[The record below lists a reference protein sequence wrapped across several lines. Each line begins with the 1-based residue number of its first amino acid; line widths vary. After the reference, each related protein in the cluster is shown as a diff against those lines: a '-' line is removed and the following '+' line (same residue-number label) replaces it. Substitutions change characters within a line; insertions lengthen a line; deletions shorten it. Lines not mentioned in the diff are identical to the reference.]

1 MQVMNRRFAL
11 IQATFSLV
19 ALAAVV
25 WWASKQEAP
34 ELPSTGAAI
43 GWLIG
48 AAGLYAVVTLLR
60 GERWHRILHL
70 TGVDTRRS
78 DSYGLTTV
86 GYMGNNV
93 LPARAGE
100 MLRVLLLS
108 NRKDAGKR
116 SLLGTVVAERMLDA
130 IALAVIFLI
139 VVFGIL
145 REINLPTDK
154 PLLVVAIGAALGLT
168 VLGAIEIVRR
178 RGAMARLRDFARPLA
193 GAPRAL
199 LSRQG
204 VALLGVSFLIWSVEA
219 SVYLVVA
226 HATQLDISGMGAL
239 YIVAF
244 TNLVAMLPAGP
255 GYIGTYDAAVVVGV
269 KAIGGTG
276 SQAVSYLLLLRFIL
290 FVPIT
295 VVGLI
300 VLVTR
305 YGGWSRLRA
314 ATRLE
319 TSRA

>member
-1 MQVMNRRFAL
+1 MNRRFAL
-11 IQATFSLV
+11 IQVIFSLV

-25 WWASKQEAP
+25 WWASKQDAP
-34 ELPSTGAAI
+34 ELPSTSTAIWWLVAGAA
-43 GWLIG
+43 
-48 AAGLYAVVTLLR
+48 LYAVVTILR
-60 GERWHRILHL
+60 GERWHQILHM
-70 TGVDTRRS
+70 TGVNTSRS
-78 DSYGLTTV
+78 DSDGLTTV

-100 MLRVLLLS
+100 MLRVVLLS
-108 NRKDAGKR
+108 NRTDAGKR
-116 SLLGTVVAERMLDA
+116 SLFGTVVAERLLDA
-130 IALAVIFLI
+130 IALAAIFAI

-145 REINLPTDK
+145 REANVPTDK
-154 PLLVVAIGAALGLT
+154 PLLVVAIGATLAVAALGALY
-168 VLGAIEIVRR
+168 VIRR
-178 RGAMARLRDFARPLA
+178 RDALGRLRDFIRPLA

-199 LSRQG
+199 MSRQG
-204 VALLGVSFLIWSVEA
+204 VALLALSFLIWAVEA
-219 SVYLVVA
+219 SVYLAVA
-226 HATQLDISGMGAL
+226 HATELDISAMGAL

-255 GYIGTYDAAVVVGV
+255 GYLGTFDAAVVVGV

-290 FVPIT
+290 FLPIT

>member
-1 MQVMNRRFAL
+1 MNRRFAL
-11 IQATFSLV
+11 IQAILSLV

-25 WWASKQEAP
+25 WWASKQDAP
-34 ELPSTGAAI
+34 ELPSTSTAI
-43 GWLIG
+43 GWLAG
-48 AAGLYAVVTLLR
+48 AAGLYALVTLLR

-70 TGVDTRRS
+70 TGMNARRS

-100 MLRVLLLS
+100 MLRVVLLS
-108 NRKDAGKR
+108 KRMEAGKR
-116 SLLGTVVAERMLDA
+116 SLLGTVVAERLLDA
-130 IALAVIFLI
+130 IALACIFVA

-154 PLLVVAIGAALGLT
+154 PLLVVAIGAGLA
-168 VLGAIEIVRR
+168 VAALGAIQIVRR
-178 RGAMARLRDFARPLA
+178 RGALASLRDFARPLA

-199 LSRQG
+199 LGRQG
-204 VALLGVSFLIWSVEA
+204 LALLAVSFLIWAVEA
-219 SVYLVVA
+219 SVYLTVA
-226 HATQLDISGMGAL
+226 HATELQISAMEAL

-255 GYIGTYDAAVVVGV
+255 GYIGTFDAAVVVGV

-319 TSRA
+319 TSSA

>member
-1 MQVMNRRFAL
+1 MNRRFAL
-11 IQATFSLV
+11 IQAILSLV

-25 WWASKQEAP
+25 WWASKQDAP
-34 ELPSTGAAI
+34 ELPSTSTAI
-43 GWLIG
+43 GWLAG
-48 AAGLYAVVTLLR
+48 AAGLYALVTLLR

-70 TGVDTRRS
+70 TGMNARRS

-100 MLRVLLLS
+100 MLRVVLLS
-108 NRKDAGKR
+108 KRMEAGKR
-116 SLLGTVVAERMLDA
+116 SLLGTVVAERLLDA
-130 IALAVIFLI
+130 IALACIFVV

-154 PLLVVAIGAALGLT
+154 PLLVVAIGAGLA
-168 VLGAIEIVRR
+168 VAALGAIQIVRR
-178 RGAMARLRDFARPLA
+178 RGALASLRDFARPLA

-199 LSRQG
+199 LGRQG
-204 VALLGVSFLIWSVEA
+204 LALLAVSFLIWAVEA
-219 SVYLVVA
+219 SVYLTVA
-226 HATQLDISGMGAL
+226 HATELQISAMEAL

-255 GYIGTYDAAVVVGV
+255 GYIGTFDAAVVVGV

-319 TSRA
+319 TSSA

>member
-1 MQVMNRRFAL
+1 MNRRFAL
-11 IQATFSLV
+11 IQAILSLV

-34 ELPSTGAAI
+34 ELPSTSTAI
-43 GWLIG
+43 GWLAG
-48 AAGLYAVVTLLR
+48 AAALYALVTVLR

-70 TGVDTRRS
+70 TGVNARRS

-100 MLRVLLLS
+100 MLRVVLLS
-108 NRKDAGKR
+108 KRMDAGKR

-130 IALAVIFLI
+130 IALACIFLV

-154 PLLVVAIGAALGLT
+154 PLLVVAIGAGLA
-168 VLGAIEIVRR
+168 VAALGAIQIVRR
-178 RGAMARLRDFARPLA
+178 RGALARMRDFVRPLA

-199 LSRQG
+199 LGRQG
-204 VALLGVSFLIWSVEA
+204 VGLLGASFLIWAVEA
-219 SVYLVVA
+219 SVYLTVA
-226 HATQLDISGMGAL
+226 HATELEITLMEAL

-255 GYIGTYDAAVVVGV
+255 GYIGTFDAAVVVGV

-319 TSRA
+319 TSSA

>member
-1 MQVMNRRFAL
+1 MNRRFAL
-11 IQATFSLV
+11 IQAILSLV
-19 ALAAVV
+19 ALAAVI
-25 WWASKQEAP
+25 WWASKQDAP
-34 ELPSTGAAI
+34 ELPSSGSAI

-48 AAGLYAVVTLLR
+48 AAALYAVVTLLR
-60 GERWHRILHL
+60 GERWYRILHL
-70 TGVDTRRS
+70 TGVKTGRGDA
-78 DSYGLTTV
+78 YGLTTV

-100 MLRVLLLS
+100 MLRVVLLS
-108 NRKDAGKR
+108 NRTQAGKR
-116 SLLGTVVAERMLDA
+116 SLFGTVVAERMLDA
-130 IALAVIFLI
+130 IALAAIFAV

-145 REINLPTDK
+145 READVPTDK
-154 PLLVVAIGAALGLT
+154 PLLVVAIGATLAVAALGALH
-168 VLGAIEIVRR
+168 IVRR
-178 RGAMARLRDFARPLA
+178 RGALGRLRDFVRPLA

-199 LSRQG
+199 LSRHG
-204 VALLGVSFLIWSVEA
+204 VPLLAMSFLIWAVEA
-219 SVYLVVA
+219 SVYLSVA
-226 HATQLDISGMGAL
+226 HATGLDISGMGAL

-255 GYIGTYDAAVVVGV
+255 GYLGTFDAAVVVGV

-290 FVPIT
+290 FLPIT

>member
-1 MQVMNRRFAL
+1 MNRRFAL
-11 IQATFSLV
+11 IQAILSLV

-34 ELPSTGAAI
+34 ELPSSGGAIA
-43 GWLIG
+43 WLIG
-48 AAGLYAVVTLLR
+48 AAGLYALVTLLR

-70 TGVDTRRS
+70 TGVGTRRS

-100 MLRVLLLS
+100 MLRVVLLS
-108 NRKDAGKR
+108 KREDAGKR

-130 IALAVIFLI
+130 IALAVIFLV

-145 REINLPTDK
+145 HENLPSDK
-154 PLLVVAIGAALGLT
+154 PLLVVAIGGGAAVAGLA
-168 VLGAIEIVRR
+168 AIQIVRR
-178 RGAMARLRDFARPLA
+178 RGALARLRDFARPLA

-199 LSRQG
+199 LGRQG

-219 SVYLVVA
+219 SVYLSVA
-226 HATQLDISGMGAL
+226 QATELGMTGMEAL

-255 GYIGTYDAAVVVGV
+255 GYIGTFDAAVVVGA
-269 KAIGGTG
+269 KAIGATG

-305 YGGWSRLRA
+305 YGGWARLRA

-319 TSRA
+319 TSSA

>member
-1 MQVMNRRFAL
+1 MNRRFAL
-11 IQATFSLV
+11 IQAILSLV

-25 WWASKQEAP
+25 WWASRQEAP
-34 ELPSTGAAI
+34 ELPSSGSAI
-43 GWLIG
+43 SWLIA
-48 AAGLYAVVTLLR
+48 AAGLYTLVTVLR

-70 TGVDTRRS
+70 TGVKTRRS

-100 MLRVLLLS
+100 MLRVVLLS
-108 NRKDAGKR
+108 KREEAGKR
-116 SLLGTVVAERMLDA
+116 ALFGTVVAERMLDA
-130 IALAVIFLI
+130 IALAGIFVV

-145 REINLPTDK
+145 RENLPSDK
-154 PLLVVAIGAALGLT
+154 PLLVVAIGGAAAVAALA
-168 VLGAIEIVRR
+168 AIQIVRR
-178 RGAMARLRDFARPLA
+178 RGALHRLRDFARPLA

-204 VALLGVSFLIWSVEA
+204 ITLLAASFLIWTVEA
-219 SVYLVVA
+219 SVYLTVA
-226 HATQLDISGMGAL
+226 QATELQMSGMEAL

-255 GYIGTYDAAVVVGV
+255 GYIGTFDAAVVVGV

>member
-1 MQVMNRRFAL
+1 MNRRFAL
-11 IQATFSLV
+11 IQAILSLV

-34 ELPSTGAAI
+34 ELPSTSTAI
-43 GWLIG
+43 GWLAG
-48 AAGLYAVVTLLR
+48 AAALYALVTVLR

-70 TGVDTRRS
+70 TGVNARRS

-100 MLRVLLLS
+100 MLRVVLLS
-108 NRKDAGKR
+108 KRMDAGKR

-130 IALAVIFLI
+130 IALACIFLV

-154 PLLVVAIGAALGLT
+154 PLLVVAIGAALA
-168 VLGAIEIVRR
+168 VAALGAIQIVRR
-178 RGAMARLRDFARPLA
+178 RGAMARMRDFVRPLA

-199 LSRQG
+199 LGRQG
-204 VALLGVSFLIWSVEA
+204 LTLLGASFLIWSVEA
-219 SVYLVVA
+219 SVYLTVA
-226 HATQLDISGMGAL
+226 HATELEITLMEAL

-255 GYIGTYDAAVVVGV
+255 GYIGTFDAAVVVGV

-319 TSRA
+319 TSSA